1 VNLSVD
7 GTIITS
13 GRKNT
18 EYGRK
23 ETVWEDGVPDSR
35 QGLLLVHGG
44 FAL

>member
-7 GTIITS
+7 GIIITI

-23 ETVWEDGVPDSR
+23 ETAWEDGVPDSR
-35 QGLLLVHGG
+35 RGLLLVLGG
-44 FAL
+44 FVL